1 MNKVRLKSLELR
13 HPFFIQL
20 WRRVLLVMLLVFWSV
35 IEGLMGNQVWALLV
49 GSIGIYSIY
58 VFFFDFILPKEMA
71 TEKKDL

>member
-20 WRRVLLVMLLVFWSV
+20 WRRVLLVILLISWSV
-35 IEGLMGNQVWALLV
+35 IEGLMDNQVWALLI
-49 GSIGIYSIY
+49 GSISIYSIY
-58 VFFFDFILPKEMA
+58 VFFFDFNLPKHMA

>member
-20 WRRVLLVMLLVFWSV
+20 WRRVLLVILLVFWSV

-49 GSIGIYSIY
+49 ASIGIYSIY
-58 VFFFDFILPKEMA
+58 VFFFDFILPKDMA
-71 TEKKDL
+71 KEKKDL

>member
-1 MNKVRLKSLELR
+1 MNKARLKSLELR

-20 WRRVLLVMLLVFWSV
+20 WRRVLLVILLVFWSV

-58 VFFFDFILPKEMA
+58 VFFFDFILPKDMA
-71 TEKKDL
+71 KEKKDL

>member
-20 WRRVLLVMLLVFWSV
+20 WRRVLLVILLVSWSI
-35 IEGLMGNQVWALLV
+35 IEGLMGNHLWALIA

-58 VFFFDFILPKEMA
+58 VFFFDFILPKDMA
-71 TEKKDL
+71 SDKKDL